1 MVFRVVVLVTT
12 AIFWHKCH
20 LERAPTPPP
29 AKYRYLSYFFGI
41 PIGLTICV
49 SAKAS
54 SLIPPKISGFALTP
68 NSWEYR
74 RDMSQR
80 LGDLLV
86 KEKVITAEQL
96 EQATKL
102 QKESH
107 TRLASALVKLG
118 FLSDEDVTNFLSRQY
133 GVPAINLSYFEIDP
147 AVVKLIPYETAKR
160 YQILPLSRVGASL
173 TIAMVD
179 PTNVFAMDDI
189 KFMTGFNIEPV
200 VASESSIIEG
210 IDKAYGTSKEEELEQ
225 VMQSIND
232 SGEGA
237 DIEVQ
242 AEEQE
247 LELKELEKA
256 ADEAPIVKLVNLVL
270 TDAVKRGASDIHME
284 PYEKEFRVRFR
295 IDGVLQLIM
304 NPPLKLKDAITSRL
318 KIMAKLDISEK
329 RLPQDGRIML
339 KMQIGGKKKQL
350 DFRVST
356 LPTLWGE
363 KIVLRLLD
371 KENLRLD
378 MTKLGFEA
386 ESLVK
391 FEKAILKPYGM
402 VLVTGPTGSGK
413 TNTLYSAISRLN
425 QPDTNIMTAEDP
437 VEFQLGGVNQ
447 VQMKEQIG
455 LNFAAALRAF
465 LRQDPN
471 IILVGEIRDF
481 ETAEIAIKAA
491 LTGHLVL
498 STLHTNGAPE
508 TITRLMNM
516 GIEPFLVA
524 TSVHLICAQRLIRR
538 ICKDCAEPV
547 EMPPQA
553 LIDEGY
559 TPEEAKTV
567 QIMKGK
573 GCATCN
579 KTGYKGRTGLYE
591 VMEVDDEIRE
601 LVLVG
606 ASALELKKK
615 AIERG
620 MITLRRSGLIKVAQ
634 GWTTLEEVA
643 RETIH

>member
-1 MVFRVVVLVTT
+1 
-12 AIFWHKCH
+12 
-20 LERAPTPPP
+20 
-29 AKYRYLSYFFGI
+29 
-41 PIGLTICV
+41 
-49 SAKAS
+49 
-54 SLIPPKISGFALTP
+54 
-68 NSWEYR
+68 
-74 RDMSQR
+74 MSQR

-102 QKESH
+102 QKETH
-107 TRLASALVKLG
+107 VRLASALVKLN

-133 GVPAINLSYFEIDP
+133 GVPAINLSSFEIDP
-147 AVVKLIPYETAKR
+147 AVIKLIPYETAKR

-200 VASESSIIEG
+200 VASESSILAGIE
-210 IDKAYGTSKEEELEQ
+210 KSYGGPKGNEEDLET
-225 VMQSIND
+225 VMQSMSELNESD
-232 SGEGA
+232 VEL
-237 DIEVQ
+237 Q
-242 AEEQE
+242 AEEQQME
-247 LELKELEKA
+247 LSQLEKA
-256 ADEAPIVKLVNLVL
+256 ADEAPVVKLVNLVL
-270 TDAVKRGASDIHME
+270 TDAVKRGASDIHIE

-295 IDGVLQLIM
+295 IDGVLQSIM
-304 NPPLKLKDAITSRL
+304 SPPIKLKDAITSRL

-339 KMQIGGKKKQL
+339 KMNIGGRKKQL

-378 MTKLGFEA
+378 MTKLGFEP

-455 LNFAAALRAF
+455 LNFAAALRSF

-524 TSVHLICAQRLIRR
+524 TSVHLICAQRLVRR
-538 ICKDCAEPV
+538 ICKDCAEVV
-547 EMPPQA
+547 EVPGQT
-553 LIDEGY
+553 LIEEGY
-559 TPEEAKTV
+559 SPEEAKTV
-567 QIMKGK
+567 KIQKGK
-573 GCATCN
+573 GCGICN
-579 KTGYKGRTGLYE
+579 NTGSKGRCGLYE

-615 AIERG
+615 AIEQG
-620 MITLRRSGLIKVAQ
+620 MITLRRSGLIKVAA
-634 GWTTLEEVA
+634 GMTTLEEVA

>member
-1 MVFRVVVLVTT
+1 
-12 AIFWHKCH
+12 
-20 LERAPTPPP
+20 
-29 AKYRYLSYFFGI
+29 
-41 PIGLTICV
+41 
-49 SAKAS
+49 
-54 SLIPPKISGFALTP
+54 
-68 NSWEYR
+68 
-74 RDMSQR
+74 MSQR

-86 KEKVITAEQL
+86 KEKIITAEQL
-96 EQATKL
+96 AEAVKT
-102 QKESH
+102 QKENNC
-107 TRLASALVKLG
+107 RLGSALVKLG
-118 FLSDEDVTNFLSRQY
+118 FLTDGDVTNFLSRQY

-200 VASESSIIEG
+200 VASESSILEG
-210 IDKAYGTSKEEELEQ
+210 IDKAYGAKKEDLEH
-225 VMQSIND
+225 VMMSMSETD
-232 SGEGA
+232 EA
-237 DIEVQ
+237 DVEVQ
-242 AEEQE
+242 TEQE
-247 LELKELEKA
+247 EMGLADLERA
-256 ADEAPIVKLVNLVL
+256 ADEAPIVKLVNAVL
-270 TDAVKRGASDIHME
+270 SEAVTRGASDIHME
-284 PYEKEFRVRFR
+284 PYEREFRVRFR
-295 IDGVLQLIM
+295 VDGVLQPIM
-304 NPPLKLKDAITSRL
+304 TPPLKYKDAITSRL
-318 KIMAKLDISEK
+318 KIMSKLDISEK

-339 KMQIGGKKKQL
+339 KMNIGGRKRQL

-378 MTKLGFEA
+378 MTKLGFEP

-413 TNTLYSAISRLN
+413 TNTLYSSISRLN
-425 QPDTNIMTAEDP
+425 TVDTNIMTAEDP
-437 VEFQLGGVNQ
+437 VEFQLAGVNQ

-524 TSVHLICAQRLIRR
+524 TSVHLICAQRLVRR
-538 ICKDCAEPV
+538 ICRDCSETVEVPV
-547 EMPPQA
+547 QA
-553 LIDEGY
+553 LLDEGF

-567 QIMKGK
+567 KIQKGR
-573 GCATCN
+573 GCAVCSN
-579 KTGYKGRTGLYE
+579 TGFKGRAGLYE

-606 ASALELKKK
+606 ASAVELKKK

-620 MITLRRSGLIKVAQ
+620 MITLRRSGLIKVAA
-634 GWTTLEEVA
+634 GITTLEEVA

>member
-1 MVFRVVVLVTT
+1 
-12 AIFWHKCH
+12 
-20 LERAPTPPP
+20 
-29 AKYRYLSYFFGI
+29 
-41 PIGLTICV
+41 
-49 SAKAS
+49 
-54 SLIPPKISGFALTP
+54 
-68 NSWEYR
+68 
-74 RDMSQR
+74 MSQR

-86 KEKVITAEQL
+86 KEKVITQEQL
-96 EQATKL
+96 AQAIKV
-102 QKESH
+102 QKESNV
-107 TRLASALVKLG
+107 RLGSALVKLG
-118 FLSDEDVTNFLSRQY
+118 FLTDEDVTNFLSRQY

-147 AVVKLIPYETAKR
+147 AVVKLIPFETAKR

-189 KFMTGFNIEPV
+189 KFMTGLNIEPV
-200 VASESSIIEG
+200 VASESSILLGIE
-210 IDKAYGTSKEEELEQ
+210 KSYGGAREKEEDLET
-225 VMQSIND
+225 VMQSMSEMNESD
-232 SGEGA
+232 VEL
-237 DIEVQ
+237 Q

-247 LELKELEKA
+247 MELSQLEKA
-256 ADEAPIVKLVNLVL
+256 ADEAPVVKLVNVVL
-270 TDAVKRGASDIHME
+270 GDAVKRGASDIHIE

-295 IDGVLQLIM
+295 IDGVLQSIM
-304 NPPLKLKDAITSRL
+304 SPPMKLKDAITSRL

-339 KMQIGGKKKQL
+339 KMNIGGRKKQL

-378 MTKLGFEA
+378 MTKLGFEP

-413 TNTLYSAISRLN
+413 TNTLYSSISTSN
-425 QPDTNIMTAEDP
+425 KPDTNIMTAEDP
-437 VEFQLGGVNQ
+437 VEFKLQGVNQ
-447 VQMKEQIG
+447 MQMKEQIG
-455 LNFAAALRAF
+455 LNFAAALRSF

-491 LTGHLVL
+491 LTGHMVL

-524 TSVHLICAQRLIRR
+524 TSVHLICAQRLVRR
-538 ICKDCAEPV
+538 VCKDCTETVDVPY
-547 EMPPQA
+547 QT
-553 LIDEGY
+553 LIEEGFS
-559 TPEEAKTV
+559 PEEAKTV
-567 QIMKGK
+567 KIQKGK
-573 GCATCN
+573 GCGVRNTTAS
-579 KTGYKGRTGLYE
+579 TGP
-591 VMEVDDEIRE
+591 
-601 LVLVG
+601 
-606 ASALELKKK
+606 
-615 AIERG
+615 
-620 MITLRRSGLIKVAQ
+620 
-634 GWTTLEEVA
+634 
-643 RETIH
+643 